1 MSQWYTKCSW
11 DSTNAKEVDWVDIYQ
26 GYLPGDRIIERI
38 RQTQGLNGVKF
49 LRTIKL
55 GFGVSRIEIEDS
67 VNAELFEALWPLTAG
82 KRVHKRRYRVPDGEL
97 TWEIDEFLDQP
108 LYLAEVELD
117 AERSPAIPEW
127 LRSHIER
134 EVTDEAAFAN
144 VNLAR

>member
-1 MSQWYTKCSW
+1 M
-11 DSTNAKEVDWVDIYQ
+11 
-26 GYLPGDRIIERI
+26 
-38 RQTQGLNGVKF
+38 KF

-108 LYLAEVELD
+108 LYLAEATFLV
-117 AERSPAIPEW
+117 
-127 LRSHIER
+127 
-134 EVTDEAAFAN
+134 
-144 VNLAR
+144 